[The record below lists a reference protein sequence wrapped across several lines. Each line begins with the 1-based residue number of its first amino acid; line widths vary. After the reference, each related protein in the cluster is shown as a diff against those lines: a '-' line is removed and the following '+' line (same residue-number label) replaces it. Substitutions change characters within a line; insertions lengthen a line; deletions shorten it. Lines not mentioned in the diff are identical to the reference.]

1 MSALDDAERK
11 WCTTLQAKAKAILAE
26 YAERAEMKLEN
37 GMQRWAGYGQVGT
50 RRKLVLASGWCY
62 VCAATA
68 FVPRAERNVRAGG
81 REISPG
87 RR

>member
-1 MSALDDAERK
+1 
-11 WCTTLQAKAKAILAE
+11 
-26 YAERAEMKLEN
+26 MKLEN